1 MRTILLGAVLA
12 LAAAGGCSNDKS
24 SSSSA
29 TAEKADDVPTVT
41 LDETEKLLAANEAT
55 AIDCNGDRTRKKYG
69 ILPGAVLIADEES
82 FPASDLPADKARK
95 LIFYCSDTR

>member
-12 LAAAGGCSNDKS
+12 LATVGGCSNDKS
-24 SSSSA
+24 SSA
-29 TAEKADDVPTVT
+29 AAEKADDVPTVT
-41 LDETEKLLAANEAT
+41 LDETDKLLAANEAT
-55 AIDCNGDRTRKKYG
+55 AVDCNGDRTRTKYG

-82 FPASDLPADKARK
+82 FPASDLPADKTRR

>member
-12 LAAAGGCSNDKS
+12 LATVGGCSKDTS
-24 SSSSA
+24 SSGSS
-29 TAEKADDVPTVT
+29 TQEKADDVPTVT

-55 AIDCNGDRTRKKYG
+55 AVDCNGDRTREKLG
-69 ILPGAVLIADEES
+69 ILPGAVLISDEETY
-82 FPASDLPADKARK
+82 PASELPADKARK

>member
-12 LAAAGGCSNDKS
+12 LATVGGCSNDKAS
-24 SSSSA
+24 SSS
-29 TAEKADDVPTVT
+29 AEKADDVPTVT
-41 LDETEKLLAANEAT
+41 LDEADKLLAANEAT

-82 FPASDLPADKARK
+82 FPASDLPADKTRK